1 MASGIPD
8 IKFMFMSYSDIR
20 LLFRVRLVWG
30 HTRGLQSDFSL
41 GGALR
46 RPLSGQGRTGIANHL
61 HAPQATG
68 PLPSS
73 LPVSQYE
80 GLQALALWEACGR
93 LPESLNGFHSGVVWE
108 LGGWG
113 PSACQHKRPPMMVW
127 CTRNGMSNGNHMLF
141 AHHNK

>member
-1 MASGIPD
+1 MGP
-8 IKFMFMSYSDIR
+8 
-20 LLFRVRLVWG
+20 
-30 HTRGLQSDFSL
+30 QSEFPL

-73 LPVSQYE
+73 LPLSQYE

-93 LPESLNGFHSGVVWE
+93 RAPARESQWVPQQGCVGAGGVGSICMPMQKAAHDGVVY
-108 LGGWG
+108 
-113 PSACQHKRPPMMVW
+113 
-127 CTRNGMSNGNHMLF
+127 T
-141 AHHNK
+141 